1 MTVPFR
7 SLTLAAIL
15 ASGVAASATAD
26 DVTIRYL
33 ASQGG
38 LAAHELADELG
49 YFDGTGITLD
59 NLGYASGGP
68 ETLMGL
74 AGGSLDLAS
83 AATSAVLNSIAG
95 GNDFVI
101 AYANNGINK
110 DVQSLFYVLDDSPI
124 QGIEDLPGKTIAVNT
139 LGAHLD
145 YTVREALHQ
154 KGLPE
159 DSANLLVVPGP
170 QLEQVLRAKQVD
182 VAAFGYWQTTF
193 EGAAR
198 QHGGIR
204 PIFGDTDVL
213 GEIAGG
219 FVVLRRDWVEAHPEA
234 ARVFV
239 EQSARAL
246 DYAREHPEE
255 TKAIFAKALEARG
268 ENPAVAQYFR
278 GFGVREG
285 GLPVAHDI
293 QFWIDVLEREGKI
306 PQGELVGKDL
316 LLVSGD
322 DPQVTN

>member
-1 MTVPFR
+1 MTITYR
-7 SLTLAAIL
+7 SLALATAL
-15 ASGVAASATAD
+15 ASGFASVAAAE

-38 LAAHELADELG
+38 LSAHELARELG
-49 YFDGTGITLD
+49 YFDGTGIELD

-101 AYANNGINK
+101 AYATNGINE
-110 DVQSLFYVLDDSPI
+110 DVQSIFYVLEDSPI
-124 QGIEDLPGKTIAVNT
+124 QSIEDIAGKTIAVNT

-154 KGLPE
+154 KGLAK
-159 DSANLLVVPGP
+159 DAANLVVVPGP
-170 QLEQVLRAKQVD
+170 QLEQVLRAEQVD
-182 VAAFGYWQTTF
+182 IAGFGYWQTTF

-198 QHGGIR
+198 ETGGIR

-213 GEIAGG
+213 G
-219 FVVLRRDWVEAHPEA
+219 AHPEQA
-234 ARVFV
+234 QIFV

-246 DYAREHPEE
+246 DWARENPEE
-255 TKAIFAKALEARG
+255 TRAIFARALEARG
-268 ENPAVAQYFR
+268 ENPEVAQYFR

-285 GLPVAHDI
+285 GLPVIRDI
-293 QFWIDVLEREGKI
+293 QFWIDVFEREGQI
-306 PQGELVGKDL
+306 PEGKLVAENL
-316 LLVSGD
+316 LLVTGD
-322 DPQVTN
+322 DVPATN